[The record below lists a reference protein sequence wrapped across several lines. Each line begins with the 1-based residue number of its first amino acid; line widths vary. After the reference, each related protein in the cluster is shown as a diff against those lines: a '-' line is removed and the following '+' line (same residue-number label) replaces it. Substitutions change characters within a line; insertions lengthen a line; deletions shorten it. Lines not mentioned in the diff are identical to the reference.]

1 MIARL
6 LLFLALALTPDMAAA
21 DCDTANEYVF
31 NFSDQAAATLAYGS
45 RYTYSARNGAGATQT
60 FTVDLAQNGL
70 TSTAVNARTMP
81 EIGTLVTGAN
91 AALRTLTL
99 GGIFGG
105 RTTSVAGSTRVITMT
120 MTFAQPVRDVTLT
133 VHDVDYTVNQFRD
146 WIQVTGSAAG
156 TPLVTTPWGTSNATG
171 AARSSTSSSVLLGT
185 STSPVAVAVSD
196 AAGTG
201 TSDNNSGTGN
211 VTVSFA
217 QPVTSV
223 TLRYGNY
230 PYQSGENTTGQQAM
244 GISGVWYCPLP
255 RVTITKSSAPYDT
268 AGTTRF
274 AIPGADVLYTFVLT
288 NSGGSVVDAS
298 TLVITDI
305 LPAGVT
311 LFGGDVD
318 GTGPATGP
326 FEFTPGTSGLTL
338 PNAGIAYS
346 SNGGTTW
353 TYQAGSSYDASVRG
367 VRLTP
372 SGSLAANSSATI
384 RFRARVN

>member
-6 LLFLALALTPDMAAA
+6 LLFLALALLPGMAVAE
-21 DCDTANEYVF
+21 CDTANKYVF
-31 NFSDQAAATLAYGS
+31 NFSDRAAATLAYGS
-45 RYTYSARNGAGATQT
+45 RYTYSARNGAGTSEA
-60 FTVDLAQNGL
+60 FTVDLAQAGL
-70 TSTAVNARTMP
+70 TSTLVNSRAMP

-91 AALRTLTL
+91 AALTTLTL

-105 RTTSVAGSTRVITMT
+105 RTSSIAGSTRVITMT
-120 MTFAQPVRDVTLT
+120 MTFAQAVRDVTFT
-133 VHDVDYTVNQFRD
+133 VQDVDYTLNQFRD
-146 WIQVTGSAAG
+146 WIQVTGSTAG
-156 TPLVTTPWGTSNATG
+156 TPLVTTSWGTSNASG
-171 AARSSTSSSVLLGT
+171 AAKSNTNSSVLLGT
-185 STSPVAVAVSD
+185 STSPIAVAASD
-196 AAGTG
+196 AAGISA
-201 TSDNNSGTGN
+201 SDNNSDGGN
-211 VTVSFA
+211 ITVSFA

-244 GISGVWYCPLP
+244 GISGVSYCPMP
-255 RVTITKSSAPYDT
+255 RVAITKSSAPYNS

-274 AIPGADVLYTFVLT
+274 AIPGADMLYTFVLT
-288 NSGGSVVDAS
+288 NSGGSPVDAS
-298 TLVITDI
+298 TLVITDT

-311 LFGGDVD
+311 FFGGDVD

-326 FEFTPGTSGLTL
+326 FDFTPGTSGLTL
-338 PNAGIAYS
+338 PNTGIAYS

-353 TYQAGSSYDASVRG
+353 TYQASTTYDASVKAL
-367 VRLTP
+367 RLTP